1 MDILVITVFV
11 MSVESGI
18 ASALNIFKF
27 IILSVFK
34 RKNGFSNEQRT
45 YTRVKVTGEGD
56 VT

>member
-1 MDILVITVFV
+1 

-34 RKNGFSNEQRT
+34 RKKGFSNEQHT
-45 YTRVKVTGEGD
+45 YTRVKVTGEENF
-56 VT
+56 T

>member
-1 MDILVITVFV
+1 

-34 RKNGFSNEQRT
+34 RKEMVPVMDKVLAHIL
-45 YTRVKVTGEGD
+45 TRVKVTGEGD
-56 VT
+56 FL